1 MSALALPAELTQTQ
15 ASVCLRTLLSGLNA
29 GSEPVVVVDAG
40 ALVRFDSSALAVLL
54 ELRREGLAIG
64 KRFELHGLPAQ
75 LGNLAALYGVAEL
88 LPSPMPSPVSPSM
101 PSLTQ
106 SV

>member
-1 MSALALPAELTQTQ
+1 MSALALPAELTQIQ
-15 ASVCLRTLLSGLNA
+15 ASECLRTLLSGLKA
-29 GSEPVVVVDAG
+29 GSEPVVVVDAA

-54 ELRREGLAIG
+54 ELRREGLADG

-88 LPSPMPSPVSPSM
+88 MPSSM
-101 PSLTQ
+101 PSVAQ

>member
-1 MSALALPAELTQTQ
+1 MSELALPAELTLTQ
-15 ASVCLRTLLSGLNA
+15 ASACLRTLLLGLKA
-29 GSEPVVVVDAG
+29 GSGPVAVVDAA

-54 ELRREGLAIG
+54 ELRRESLAVG

-88 LPSPMPSPVSPSM
+88 M
-101 PSLTQ
+101 PSLISPVPQ
-106 SV
+106 PV